1 MRHYL
6 FLALAGFVASGAGCK
21 WTDFDDLEE
30 TTGVR
35 STQEPEIGSTDYAVA
50 IAGVST
56 GTSGG
61 LLAVISD
68 DTANYSTIEYD
79 SSGGAEVGANPLKLG
94 EQKIGAISDVP
105 AFAHD
110 ATGRVGL
117 VERSIN
123 GGNFAVVFG
132 SATAP
137 GGTEFLAMAQPA
149 PAPDAA
155 LFIPNAG
162 GTSDFLF
169 AAGNTLYKVPSTG
182 SATPTACTG
191 MDNVPA
197 ALQVAAMNHDG
208 TNLWVWTKAGTLV
221 SYPLSA
227 FNAGGLCET
236 GSIGTPNATSFTPA
250 TAFMP
255 APGARVHI
263 SGNFAVLTGSI
274 ANSRNASVFVVNLT
288 TGAQVGSTLNVDG
301 MKTSALGTI
310 DGEAYLV
317 VGVPDRSVEG
327 VAAGEVDLHAFDTTA
342 GTLDASPALSL
353 RDSDPESGSLF
364 GRAVTTMNFNGNSIV
379 VVAAKS
385 EVYAF
390 YRTTLYDHQP

>member
-6 FLALAGFVASGAGCK
+6 FLALALTGACK

-35 STQEPEIGSTDYAVA
+35 STQEPDIGSTDYAVA

-79 SSGGAEVGANPLKLG
+79 RDGGAAVGANPIKLG
-94 EQKIGAISDVP
+94 EQKIGAIAETP
-105 AFAHD
+105 AFTYD
-110 ATGRVGL
+110 ATGRVGI

-137 GGTEFLAMAQPA
+137 AGTEFLAMAQPA

-169 AAGNTLYKVPSTG
+169 VAGSTFYKVPSTG
-182 SATPTACTG
+182 SATPTACTA
-191 MDNVPA
+191 MDNATPTPMGV
-197 ALQVAAMNHDG
+197 QVAAMNHDG
-208 TNLWVWTKAGTLV
+208 TNLWVWTKSGSLI

-227 FNAGGLCET
+227 FSTGGLCET

-255 APGARVHI
+255 AGGARVHV

-274 ANSRNASVFVVNLT
+274 ASSRNASVFVVNLT

-301 MKTSALGTI
+301 MKTSAFGAI
-310 DGEAYLV
+310 DGTTYLV
-317 VGVPDRSVEG
+317 VGVPDRSVDG

-353 RDSDPESGSLF
+353 RDSDPESGALF
-364 GRAVTTMNFNGNSIV
+364 GRAVTMMNFNGNAIV

-385 EVYAF
+385 EVYAY